1 MLLAGWT
8 FFVVVE
14 FVGNLHVGIIGRI
27 SLKARQKTWIVEE
40 TGLKVNDVVIVLF
53 LVFSYNNG
61 TDNLFRNLRRI
72 SLMLRFV

>member
-1 MLLAGWT
+1 M
-8 FFVVVE
+8 VVE